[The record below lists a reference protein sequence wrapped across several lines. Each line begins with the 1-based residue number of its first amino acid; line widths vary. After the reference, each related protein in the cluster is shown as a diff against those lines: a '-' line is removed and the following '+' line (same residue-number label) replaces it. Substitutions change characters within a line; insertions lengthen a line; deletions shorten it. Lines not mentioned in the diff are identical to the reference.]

1 MAATVNAIIHRAR
14 AVPAYG
20 WFALFAA
27 LASSFGQT
35 FFIGLFGGE
44 IQVALGLNPAGLGY
58 LYGSATLFSGVLM
71 FWLGALADR
80 LALSRGIGIS
90 LGVLALGCVG
100 LANTHNSALVWV
112 SFFLVRLGGQGLTG
126 HLAIVAAA
134 RHAIDQRGR
143 TVAMASYGFILA
155 EAIFP
160 LLVAQLL
167 GLVDWRGLWWM
178 AAGLVALVAW
188 PGLRALSARFA
199 HLDLSHHASGHGDV
213 SDLKKPPPSEL
224 SRWALLREPLF
235 YLTLP
240 MVLGSAFVI
249 TALFLHQGSLAAI
262 KGWALA
268 DVGRAFVLFALAQ
281 ASSAFVTGR
290 LIDAFGSLGVL
301 RFFLW
306 PMVASVGVL
315 GWSAG
320 PFDVWGV
327 FVGLGLT
334 AGANGVVSGAV
345 WAELFGVRQLG
356 MIRGVYSAF
365 MVIASAIAPMLLG
378 AWLSVGWSLAPLAWL
393 ALIYGVVLPQALVMV
408 IRKERAT
415 AGPVSGSR

>member
-1 MAATVNAIIHRAR
+1 MNAIIHRVR

-44 IQVALGLNPAGLGY
+44 IQAALGLDPAGLGY

-100 LANTHNSALVWV
+100 LANTHNSAMLWV

-160 LLVAQLL
+160 VLVAQLL
-167 GLVDWRGLWWM
+167 GLIDWRVLWWL

-199 HLDLSHHASGHGDV
+199 HLDLIKDNPNTRVDSHPATRPT
-213 SDLKKPPPSEL
+213 SDLT
-224 SRWALLREPLF
+224 RWTLLRQPLF

-393 ALIYGVVLPQALVMV
+393 ALVYGVVLPQALVMV

-415 AGPVSGSR
+415 AGPTSGSR

>member
-1 MAATVNAIIHRAR
+1 MNAIIHRVR

-44 IQVALGLNPAGLGY
+44 IQAALGLDPAGLGY

-100 LANTHNSALVWV
+100 LANTHNSAMLWV

-160 LLVAQLL
+160 VLVAQLL
-167 GLVDWRGLWWM
+167 GLIDWRVLWWL

-199 HLDLSHHASGHGDV
+199 HLDLIKDNPNTRVDSHLATPPT
-213 SDLKKPPPSEL
+213 SDLT
-224 SRWALLREPLF
+224 RWTLLRQPLF

-320 PFDVWGV
+320 PFDVWWV

-393 ALIYGVVLPQALVMV
+393 ALVYGVVLPQALVMV

-415 AGPVSGSR
+415 AGPTSGSR